1 MTVKC
6 YETRSTIVRPRLP
19 ACAILHRANS
29 QVDNPPPAV
38 LRFASSFVI
47 CVQAPTGKDQIALC
61 NVQPAVFNR
70 SSSNPG
76 CLPAPC
82 LLPFPLLCPLPCS
95 PTRALSGVG
104 FLLPFPIGLAFIL
117 VAIARRQPA
126 PEHARC
132 LIDKQTNERYE
143 SEVGES
149 SLAFLLQK
157 FVTIIRHRLIDQT
170 QLRKGYDDG
179 VQGSPRG
186 NHG

>member
-1 MTVKC
+1 MV
-6 YETRSTIVRPRLP
+6 EWAVFF
-19 ACAILHRANS
+19 HRANS

-38 LRFASSFVI
+38 LRFATRFI
-47 CVQAPTGKDQIALC
+47 TCAQALQATGKSALC
-61 NVQPAVFNR
+61 NSQPAVLYRIN
-70 SSSNPG
+70 SGHG

-82 LLPFPLLCPLPCS
+82 ALSFLLPASL
-95 PTRALSGVG
+95 TRALPGVG
-104 FLLPFPIGLAFIL
+104 FLLPFLIGLAFIL

-170 QLRKGYDDG
+170 
-179 VQGSPRG
+179 
-186 NHG
+186 